1 MTEQELHKLSMEIV
15 TLINDIDVDLDNAIY
30 KLEMLAGASEDL
42 INETSIRDL
51 NEARD

>member
-15 TLINDIDVDLDNAIY
+15 NLVYDIDVHLDKAIHELE
-30 KLEMLAGASEDL
+30 KLSGTSEEL

-51 NEARD
+51 NEARE